1 MSRLDDIAERT
12 PTSFRLTAWLIMA
25 LLVAVTAWAYWAELE
40 EVAIA
45 QGVVVP
51 QGQVKVIQHLEGGII
66 TTIHVTE
73 GTRVATGDPLVQLD
87 HLASDSDREE
97 LAVRLDALLLTRA
110 RLTADAKD
118 EEPVFPGDVAARRPE
133 LVDAERATYRAR
145 QDELASGLKV
155 LAEQARQREHLAA
168 ELSAK
173 QTSLERDLVLMREEL
188 AMSSD
193 LLKDG
198 LTPKIEHLKVK
209 RQVER
214 LEGERAVL
222 DEGIPRANAALA
234 EMHQRIKEER
244 IKFRRVALEELGK
257 IELRIVQTREGLA
270 RATDELARTEIQSPI
285 DGVVKSLRYHTIGG
299 VVRPGDAIM
308 EIVPTGDKLVIEAK
322 LNPTDIGYVRIGQP
336 AVVKIST
343 YDFVRYGSLEGKVI
357 DLSPDTHVDQNGE
370 TYFRIIASTDKAYLG
385 DEPGD
390 YPIAPGMQAQVD
402 IHTGRKSVLAYILN
416 PVLRLKSDAF
426 RER

>member
-1 MSRLDDIAERT
+1 MSRLDGIAERT

-87 HLASDSDREE
+87 LMASDSDREE

-110 RLTADAKD
+110 RLTADAKGV
-118 EEPVFPGDVAARRPE
+118 EPAFPGDVAARRPE

-155 LAEQARQREHLAA
+155 LAEQARQREHLVA
-168 ELSAK
+168 ELGAK
-173 QTSLERDLVLMREEL
+173 RTSIGRDLVLMREEL

-222 DEGIPRANAALA
+222 NEGIPRADAALA
-234 EMHQRIKEER
+234 EMRQRIKEER
-244 IKFRRVALEELGK
+244 IKFRRVALEEIGK
-257 IELRIVQTREGLA
+257 IELRIAQTREGLA
-270 RATDELARTEIQSPI
+270 RATDELARTEIRSPI

-336 AVVKIST
+336 VVVKIST
-343 YDFVRYGSLEGKVI
+343 YDFVRYGSLEGEVI

-370 TYFRIIASTDKAYLG
+370 TYFRVIASTDKDYLG

-390 YPIAPGMQAQVD
+390 YPIAPGMQAQID
-402 IHTGRKSVLAYILN
+402 IHTGSKSVLAYILN
-416 PVLRLKSDAF
+416 PVLKLKSNAF